1 MPNGT
6 SCNRLTPPALLPL
19 LLLCTACEDPPGP
32 AHEAFTTWIT
42 EPEYRF
48 GDAPEQEVFF
58 TVPFLRADPY
68 RDRILVRDRG
78 DKQIS
83 AWTPDGSLLFVVGG
97 DGEGPGEF
105 TSPSRIYFAP
115 DGGFSVRDDFGIRFT
130 SYAADGEHL
139 ETVSAQD
146 GTLEH
151 DGLMLNLEAPAG
163 DGYLGFPLTWAA
175 LELGDGG
182 DPLERIAVVHATRSE
197 VGQRRAPEP
206 LFWMDIG
213 GRVANTK
220 FPDGTGLI
228 GGQPFTDADQARFLP
243 GTVVAMRMRGL
254 PPGAVD
260 LIEVNAEGDTVWWR
274 RLQLEP
280 RPLTTDF
287 RDAWMDEQL
296 EWMVPALS
304 EWSEDVIREAL
315 DASVHKPEYLPAA
328 TGLVLTASGEV
339 WVRTDEA
346 EDTLRVHYAV
356 RRGDTDGAARRVLL
370 PEWLEIED
378 ATDTHVWGVRRDEMD
393 LPRVTGRRLVPAG
406 S

>member
-1 MPNGT
+1 MRNSISIDRWT
-6 SCNRLTPPALLPL
+6 LSAALPL
-19 LLLCTACEDPPGP
+19 LLFSTACGDSAGAAAEG
-32 AHEAFTTWIT
+32 FTTWIT
-42 EPEYRF
+42 EPDYRF
-48 GDAPEQEVFF
+48 GDAPEHEVFF
-58 TVPFLRADPY
+58 TVPFLRADPH
-68 RDRILVRDRG
+68 RDRILVRDGG

-130 SYAADGEHL
+130 SYTADGEHL

-146 GTLEH
+146 GTLEY

-163 DGYLGFPLTWAA
+163 DGYLGFPLTWAG
-175 LELGDGG
+175 LELGEGG
-182 DPLERIAVVHATRSE
+182 DPVERIAVVHALRSQ

-213 GRVANTK
+213 GRVRDTK
-220 FPDGTGLI
+220 FPDGRGVI
-228 GGQPFTDADQARFLP
+228 GGQPFTDADQAKFLP
-243 GTVVAMRMRGL
+243 GTAVTMRMRGL

-260 LIEVNAEGDTVWWR
+260 LIEVNAEGDTVWQR

-280 RPLTTDF
+280 RPLTPAF
-287 RDAWMDEQL
+287 LDAWMDEQL
-296 EWMVPALS
+296 EWMAPYLS

-339 WVRTDEA
+339 WVRTGEA
-346 EDTLRVHYAV
+346 EDTLHVHYAV
-356 RRGDTDGAARRVLL
+356 RRGDAGAPRRVLL

>member
-1 MPNGT
+1 MRNSISIG
-6 SCNRLTPPALLPL
+6 RLTAVAVVPLLPFS
-19 LLLCTACEDPPGP
+19 TACDDSAGP
-32 AHEAFTTWIT
+32 AGDAFTTWIT

-48 GDAPEQEVFF
+48 GDAPEHEVFF

-97 DGEGPGEF
+97 YGEGPGEF

-115 DGGFSVRDDFGIRFT
+115 DGGFSVRNDFGIRFT
-130 SYAADGEHL
+130 SYTADGEHL

-146 GTLEH
+146 GTLEY

-175 LELGDGG
+175 LELGDHG

-213 GRVANTK
+213 GRVRDTK
-220 FPDGTGLI
+220 FPDDSGLI

-243 GTVVAMRMRGL
+243 GVAVVMRMRDL
-254 PPGAVD
+254 PPGAVE
-260 LIEVNAEGDTVWWR
+260 LIEVNAEGDTVWQR

-280 RPLTTDF
+280 RPLTPALL
-287 RDAWMDEQL
+287 DAWMDEQL
-296 EWMVPALS
+296 EWMLPARS
-304 EWSEDVIREAL
+304 EWSEDEVREAL

-339 WVRTDEA
+339 WVRTSEA

-356 RRGDTDGAARRVLL
+356 RRDDADGAARRVLL

-393 LPRVTGRRLVPAG
+393 LPRVTGRRLVRAG